1 MDTRSSSSPTS
12 EDPHIKYPSRRSIL
26 LHMNDMVEPT
36 QHLEINMLL
45 NIFVAEE
52 LIQLTIESDAEIIA
66 NSHWT
71 EDFSLEYS

>member
-1 MDTRSSSSPTS
+1 
-12 EDPHIKYPSRRSIL
+12 
-26 LHMNDMVEPT
+26 MNDMVEPT

-52 LIQLTIESDAEIIA
+52 LIQLTIESNAEIIA

-71 EDFSLEYS
+71 EDFSLEYSQDCCISA